1 MPDLVNRLPAKR
13 SETFDQAFGRVRARA
28 RREVTAKYRPKWNM
42 LQVTCKLESF
52 PPRLALS

>member
-13 SETFDQAFGRVRARA
+13 SETFDQAFGRVRAKGRA
-28 RREVTAKYRPKWNM
+28 GGHRQNRPKWNM